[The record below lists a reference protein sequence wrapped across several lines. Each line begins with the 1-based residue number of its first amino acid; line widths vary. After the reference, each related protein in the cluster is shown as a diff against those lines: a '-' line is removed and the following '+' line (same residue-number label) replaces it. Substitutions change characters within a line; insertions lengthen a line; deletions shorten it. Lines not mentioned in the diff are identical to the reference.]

1 MFLIDGGH
9 MKPDMTRC
17 CYQQQ
22 EFDLTETKKEL
33 CILDLY
39 LLSVKTTSN

>member
-33 CILDLY
+33 CILDLD
-39 LLSVKTTSN
+39 LPSVKTTSN